1 MLTIRKA
8 RNTSSMALYR
18 DFHLHRAS
26 LPGSTNAGA
35 CARRDILRRIFAATE
50 RWHQRHAEQEAGQFI
65 AEHGGRLTDN
75 VERQLTEHFNGGR
88 GFPPYASPRT
98 FRPFTPG
105 R

>member
-1 MLTIRKA
+1 
-8 RNTSSMALYR
+8 MALYR